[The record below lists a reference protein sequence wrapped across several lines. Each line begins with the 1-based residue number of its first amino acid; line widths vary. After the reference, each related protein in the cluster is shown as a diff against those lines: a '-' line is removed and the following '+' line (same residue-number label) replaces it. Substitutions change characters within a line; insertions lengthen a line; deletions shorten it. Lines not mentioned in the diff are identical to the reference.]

1 MKLALL
7 SFFICITIIINAQ
20 IDYQFVKHLQAN
32 NLHTEYH
39 YYLQTLEQQKNNA
52 DSVNYLYAKLF
63 VQQHN
68 DSLFLKYYR
77 LSSQVFN
84 ADTNALRYTDYY
96 FLSNQNKKKQAEWF
110 SENKSSDTIHLQ
122 VVNFYNN
129 IQKKDPMPIFMNKQL
144 TSDLKKYRK
153 LQRKSP
159 LIAACL
165 SAFIPGL
172 GKLYG
177 QQPNSAA
184 LAFFSHGI
192 YGYQSVES
200 IKKYGIKNGFS
211 IFSVSL
217 FGLFYISNIYSSFND
232 LVKLKKQR
240 KQQLLIDAEKYYH
253 INYPASL
260 Y

>member
-7 SFFICITIIINAQ
+7 SFFICSILQVNAQ

-32 NLHTEYH
+32 NLHTEHH

-52 DSVNYLYAKLF
+52 DSVNYLYAKLYL
-63 VQQHN
+63 QQHN
-68 DSLFLKYYR
+68 DSLFFKYYN

-84 ADTNALRYTDYY
+84 ADTAAIKYADYY
-96 FLSNQNKKKQAEWF
+96 FLSNSNKKLQAEWF
-110 SENKSSDTIHLQ
+110 SQNKTSDSIHMQ

-129 IQKKDPMPIFMNKQL
+129 VQKKEPMPIFMNKQL
-144 TSDLKKYRK
+144 TNDLKKYRK
-153 LQRKSP
+153 LQSKSP
-159 LIAACL
+159 ILAACL

-184 LAFFSHGI
+184 ITFFSHGI
-192 YGYQSVES
+192 YGYQSYES

-217 FGLFYISNIYSSFND
+217 FGLFYISNIYGSFND

>member
-7 SFFICITIIINAQ
+7 SFFFYTTLQINAQ
-20 IDYQFVKHLQAN
+20 IDYQFVKHLQTN
-32 NLHTEYH
+32 NLHAEYH
-39 YYLQTLEQQKNNA
+39 YYLQTLEQQENNT
-52 DSVNYLYAKLF
+52 DSLNYLYAKLF
-63 VQQHN
+63 LQQQK
-68 DSLFLKYYR
+68 DSLFFKHYN
-77 LSSQVFN
+77 LSSYIFN
-84 ADTNALRYTDYY
+84 KDTNALRYTDYY
-96 FLSNQNKKKQAEWF
+96 FLSNSNKKLQAEWF
-110 SENKSSDTIHLQ
+110 AENKSSDTVHLQ
-122 VVNFYNN
+122 VLNLYNN
-129 IQKKDPMPIFMNKQL
+129 LQKKGPPPIFMNKQL

-153 LQRKSP
+153 LQSKSP
-159 LIAACL
+159 ILAACL
-165 SAFIPGL
+165 SAFMPGL

-184 LAFFSHGI
+184 ITFFSHGI
-192 YGYQSVES
+192 YGYQSYES

-217 FGLFYISNIYSSFND
+217 FGLFYISNIYGSFND

-240 KQQLLIDAEKYYH
+240 KQQLLIDAEKYYY